1 MQDETL
7 NANLN
12 QWLERLNDKQ
22 REVIARRY
30 GLHGYDQSTLED
42 VAREMGVT
50 RERVR
55 QIQIEALRR
64 LREIME
70 TEGFSAEALFS

>member
-1 MQDETL
+1 M
-7 NANLN
+7 N